1 MWRYLLTLL
10 VVSIVAACGGSE
22 EDEAIVKVFKSRGF
36 LQCTGGGT
44 PPEVMR
50 AELTNAGIV
59 VLSSACGSDGQPHL
73 AACGIGDGAINIFE
87 VSENQAARA
96 QALAFFLLSTL
107 PTAREVPCP

>member
-73 AACGIGDGAINIFE
+73 AACGIGDGAM
-87 VSENQAARA
+87 SHRQ
-96 QALAFFLLSTL
+96 
-107 PTAREVPCP
+107 